1 MIYTLKGFT
10 EKTFTEK
17 MDLIRFIKKDYE
29 NILQQKLAIYKTGAN
44 VNINDE
50 LVDKAFKPKIES
62 ISADFIKVKS
72 VINTTNI
79 IDSHMDLHLSD
90 IWNKTVK
97 DNPYSYHLKEHEA
110 KFRSVLSNKAKSYNE
125 KTNFNVLGL
134 NKNFNTTANI
144 NEFILSKKENEFMF
158 YKYANGDVLEHS
170 IGMIYVNLEL
180 AYYDEDSQKNM
191 DFFNKAKSQAIN
203 PEVADERGYVWVVS
217 EAKKREGSAVVF
229 GSNSATPTL
238 EVLNYE
244 PQKSTQKN
252 KEADNIITSA
262 IDYKFL
268 INNFKLK

>member
-10 EKTFTEK
+10 DKTFTDK
-17 MDLIRFIKKDYE
+17 MDLTRFIKKEYD
-29 NILQQKLAIYKTGAN
+29 NILQQKKSIYKTASS
-44 VNINDE
+44 VNINDD

-62 ISADFIKVKS
+62 IASDFIKVKA

-79 IDSHMDLHLSD
+79 IDSHQDLHLSD

-97 DNPYSYHLKEHEA
+97 DNPFSYHLKEHEA
-110 KFRSVLSNKAKSYNE
+110 KFISVLSNKAKSYNE
-125 KTNFNVLGL
+125 KTNFKFLGL
-134 NKNFNTTANI
+134 KKDFDTTANI

-170 IGMIYVNLEL
+170 VGMMYVNIEL

-191 DFFNKAKSQAIN
+191 DYFEKAKKQAIN
-203 PEVADERGYVWVVS
+203 PEVADEMGYVWIVS

-229 GSNSATPTL
+229 GSNSVTPTL

-244 PQKSTQKN
+244 PSKGTHN
-252 KEADNIITSA
+252 KHEADKTITST
-262 IDYKFL
+262 IDYNYL
-268 INNFKLK
+268 INNFKL